1 MAENVKTR
9 DLTCIVCPRGCN
21 LTVKFENKNVLS
33 VEGNICPR
41 GKKYA
46 EDEVICPR
54 RTVTTTVKC
63 EDGGVVAVK
72 TRETIE
78 KEEMLACME
87 KINSVVASLPVRIG
101 DVIVSDVCGTDIIA
115 TQNRG

>member
-1 MAENVKTR
+1 MA
-9 DLTCIVCPRGCN
+9 
-21 LTVKFENKNVLS
+21 FFHF
-33 VEGNICPR
+33 R

-54 RTVTTTVKC
+54 RTVTSTVKC

-78 KEEMLACME
+78 KEKMFECME
-87 KINSVVASLPVRIG
+87 KINSVVASLPVKIG
-101 DVIVSDVCGTDIIA
+101 DVILSDICGTDIIA

>member
-1 MAENVKTR
+1 MADNTKTR
-9 DLTCIVCPRGCN
+9 ELTCIVCPRGCN
-21 LTVKFENKNVLS
+21 LTVKYEGKNVLS
-33 VEGNICPR
+33 VEGNICLR

-54 RTVTTTVKC
+54 RTVTSTVKC

-78 KEEMLACME
+78 KEKMFECME
-87 KINSVVASLPVRIG
+87 KINSVVASLPVKIG
-101 DVIVSDVCGTDIIA
+101 DVILSDVCGTDIIA